1 MFFHTIRIHESSSTK
16 YRDTISQ
23 IFYLLNR
30 LTIVILGVIKNTC
43 TIQPYNKWG
52 GGLGSPTP
60 TPPPKLKNGQFF
72 LCCYLLYIYSLSPLL
87 IPYYG
92 LLGLLGKT
100 VSPLSHQA
108 ETKLRYAL
116 ITLSYWFKSILTF
129 TADVHTDINI
139 CKMIK
144 CTWISRI
151 FLSITLLELQNTNA
165 LKVLFIGNSYTY
177 VNDVPASKLGIC
189 LLFCLLSLHTTFCL
203 YFFSG

>member
-1 MFFHTIRIHESSSTK
+1 MGRGANFFSAV
-16 YRDTISQ
+16 
-23 IFYLLNR
+23 IFY
-30 LTIVILGVIKNTC
+30 TYT
-43 TIQPYNKWG
+43 
-52 GGLGSPTP
+52 
-60 TPPPKLKNGQFF
+60 
-72 LCCYLLYIYSLSPLL
+72 PLL

-100 VSPLSHQA
+100 VSPLCPQA

-151 FLSITLLELQNTNA
+151 FLLITLLELQNTNA

-177 VNDVPASKLGIC
+177 VNDVPASKLAIC
-189 LLFCLLSLHTTFCL
+189 LLFCLVLSLNTIFCL